1 MPSNKNTPA
10 EKSPTPST
18 KEQKTTPLE
27 HKAKRNQQ
35 KEADNIMNELIGA
48 LNTGAKTK

>member
-1 MPSNKNTPA
+1 MQT
-10 EKSPTPST
+10 EKSLIPST

-35 KEADNIMNELIGA
+35 KDADNIMNELINA
-48 LNTGAKTK
+48 LNTGAKQK